1 MKFLKILAIAIIIIS
16 CKPTKYADLDDG
28 LYADM
33 ITNKGDIL
41 LKLEF
46 EKTPITVANFVSLA
60 KGTNTE
66 IADSLKGKPY
76 YNGLVFH
83 RVIKDFMIQGGDPT
97 ATGSG
102 NPGYK
107 FKDEFPKDEEGKLYL
122 KHNKPGILSMAN
134 SGPTTNGSQFF
145 ITHKPTEWLD
155 GDHTVFG
162 NVIKGQG
169 VVDSIAKF
177 DTIKNIEIIT
187 VGKAAKK
194 FKAAESFSAFMEGFK
209 KELENDEFKIKEA
222 IKHTKWKIDQ
232 HTPGAKELPSGLK
245 YYITKPNI
253 DGETPRT
260 GTKVMVSCAG
270 YFPDGRLF
278 YTNYK
283 KVAKD
288 FLQYNEAADKLGG
301 YEPFETVYG
310 PNARLIPGFREGL
323 QQLKVGEKAILYIP
337 AHIGYGA
344 QGNGKVVPPNSDL
357 VFEIELV
364 EIVKPKK

>member
-1 MKFLKILAIAIIIIS
+1 MKFFKILALAVIIVS
-16 CKPTKYADLDDG
+16 FKPTKYADLDEG

-60 KGTNTE
+60 KGMNTE
-66 IADSLKGKPY
+66 VEESLKGKPY
-76 YNGLVFH
+76 YNGIIFH

-97 ATGSG
+97 GTGSG

-107 FKDEFPKDEEGKLYL
+107 FKDEFPKDEKGELLL
-122 KHNKPGILSMAN
+122 KHDKPGILSMAN

-155 GDHTVFG
+155 GKHTVFG
-162 NVIKGQG
+162 NVIKGQE

-177 DTIKNIEIIT
+177 DTIKNIEILT
-187 VGKAAKK
+187 VGKLAKK
-194 FKAAESFSAFMEGFK
+194 FKAAETFSAFMESFK
-209 KELENDEFKIKEA
+209 KESENKEFKIKEA
-222 IKHTKWKIDQ
+222 IKRTKWKFDQ
-232 HTPGAKELPSGLK
+232 HTPGLTELPSGLK
-245 YYITKPNI
+245 YIITETKN
-253 DGETPRT
+253 GETPKT
-260 GTKVMVSCAG
+260 GAKVKVSCAG
-270 YFPDGRLF
+270 YFPDGKLF

-288 FLQYNEAADKLGG
+288 FLQYSEATDKQGS
-301 YEPFETVYG
+301 YEPFESVYG
-310 PNARLIPGFREGL
+310 PKAQLIPGFREGL
-323 QQLKVGEKAILYIP
+323 QQLKVGDKALLFIP
-337 AHIGYGA
+337 AHLGYGA
-344 QGNGKVVPPNSDL
+344 QGSGKVIPPNSDL

-364 EIVKPKK
+364 ELVKSEK